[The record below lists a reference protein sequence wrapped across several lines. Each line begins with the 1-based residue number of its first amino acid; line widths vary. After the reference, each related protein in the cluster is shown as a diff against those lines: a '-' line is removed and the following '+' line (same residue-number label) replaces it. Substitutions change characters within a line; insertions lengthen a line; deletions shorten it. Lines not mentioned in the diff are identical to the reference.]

1 MSNAVFI
8 LTGPIQTGKTTW
20 LSNNIHGKKVS
31 GILQP
36 VLNGKRTFL
45 DINTGLSV
53 PLESEKEM
61 EDSQTI
67 SVGKYF
73 FRREAFEWAKNVL
86 ISANQYQPEWIIMDE
101 IGKLEIFQNDGLEP
115 AVAQIIAMCQE
126 KKINSNLILVI
137 RDSLLSDAMVK
148 YNLQHATVLNIL
160 ELQHES
166 YHYFF

>member
-1 MSNAVFI
+1 MSNAFI

-20 LSNNIHGKKVS
+20 LSNNIPGKKVY

-45 DINTGLSV
+45 DVNAGLSV
-53 PLESEKEM
+53 SLESEKEM
-61 EDSQTI
+61 DDSQTI
-67 SVGKYF
+67 SVGKFF

-86 ISANQYQPEWIIMDE
+86 ISSIKYQPDWIIMDE

-137 RDSLLSDAMVK
+137 RDSLLSDAIVK
-148 YNLQHATVLNIL
+148 YNLHNATVLNIQ

-166 YHYFF
+166 NHFFA